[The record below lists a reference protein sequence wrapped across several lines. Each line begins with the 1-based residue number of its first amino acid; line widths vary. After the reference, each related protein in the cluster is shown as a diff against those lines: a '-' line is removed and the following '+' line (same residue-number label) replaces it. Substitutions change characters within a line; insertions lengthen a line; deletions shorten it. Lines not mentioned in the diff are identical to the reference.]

1 MSAAIIAP
9 MAIAYLYK
17 AFANPAERKQKEIH
31 NKLQDLEEG
40 IRKVLQ
46 GAKET
51 QAATLDAV
59 VNEFYSAA
67 EWYLVPLVHSSRR
80 AVDIV
85 SLQERLIEQSVE
97 NTIGSLESLR
107 LV

>member
-1 MSAAIIAP
+1 

-17 AFANPAERKQKEIH
+17 AFANPEERKQKEIR
-31 NKLQDLEEG
+31 NKLHDIDEG

-51 QAATLDAV
+51 HAATLEAV
-59 VNEFYSAA
+59 LNEFYTAA

-97 NTIGSLESLR
+97 NTIGSLESLK
-107 LV
+107 LA

>member
-1 MSAAIIAP
+1 
-9 MAIAYLYK
+9 
-17 AFANPAERKQKEIH
+17 
-31 NKLQDLEEG
+31 
-40 IRKVLQ
+40 VLQ

-51 QAATLDAV
+51 QAATLDAL

-97 NTIGSLESLR
+97 NTIGSLESLK
-107 LV
+107 LA